1 MPRAAWRLR
10 ASPDPRGPH
19 LILAEEA
26 PTVKITCKQQD
37 LAKGLTTV
45 SHAVSTRS
53 TLPIL
58 ANILIATDGE
68 RLRLSATNLE
78 IGVTCWVPATVHAEG
93 TTTVPARLFTDF
105 VNTLPPTTVDLA
117 LQSGGG
123 QTVRVSSGNRS
134 AANIRGMDPA
144 EFPAIP
150 SADGSE
156 APVTLDAGELRSMIA
171 QVAFAAATDDARP
184 VFTGVL
190 ARMSDER
197 LTFAAAD
204 SFRLAVR
211 AAPLPAA
218 TGGGVATA
226 VGDVLI
232 PARTLTELGRVLP
245 EEGSVQM
252 FVTPNRNQVLFHVDG
267 VVDLVSNL
275 ISGQFPNYQ
284 AIVPKTHATRAV
296 LKTEDFH
303 AASKRAALFARD
315 SANIVRV
322 KVDPGEGGL
331 TAGTVTLSATAEEL
345 GDAVSTIDD
354 VTVDGNGLEI
364 IFNVKYL
371 TDVLGVL
378 GTPDVALE
386 LNGPQQPGVIKPV
399 GEGADT
405 YSYVVMPMHNTR

>member
-1 MPRAAWRLR
+1 
-10 ASPDPRGPH
+10 
-19 LILAEEA
+19 
-26 PTVKITCKQQD
+26 VKITCKQQD
-37 LAKGLTTV
+37 LAKGLSTV

-58 ANILIATDGE
+58 ANILIATDGD

-78 IGVTCWVPATVHAEG
+78 IGITCWVPATVHTEG
-93 TTTVPARLFTDF
+93 TTTLPARLLTDF
-105 VNTLPPTTVDLA
+105 VNTLPSASVDLA
-117 LQSGGG
+117 LQPGGG
-123 QTVRVSSGNRS
+123 QTVRVSGQRS

-144 EFPAIP
+144 DFPAIP

-156 APVTLDAGELRSMIA
+156 APVTLDAAALKGMIA

-190 ARMSDER
+190 ARMSDDQ

-211 AAPLPAA
+211 EAALPAA
-218 TGGGVATA
+218 AGGGVATA
-226 VGDVLI
+226 VGEVLV

-245 EEGSVQM
+245 DEGSVQM
-252 FVTPNRNQVLFHVDG
+252 FITPNRNQVLFHVEG
-267 VVDLVSNL
+267 AVDLVSTL
-275 ISGQFPNYQ
+275 ISGQFPNFQ

-296 LKTEDFH
+296 VKTEDLR

-322 KVDPGEGGL
+322 KVEPG
-331 TAGTVTLSATAEEL
+331 AGDGATPGVVTLSATAEEL
-345 GDAVSTIDD
+345 GDATD
-354 VTVDGNGLEI
+354 TVDAAVDGSGLEI

-371 TDVLGVL
+371 TDVLAVL
-378 GTPDVALE
+378 DTPEVALE
-386 LNGPQQPGVIKPV
+386 LNGPQSPGVVKPV

-405 YSYVVMPMHNTR
+405 YTYVVMPMHNTR